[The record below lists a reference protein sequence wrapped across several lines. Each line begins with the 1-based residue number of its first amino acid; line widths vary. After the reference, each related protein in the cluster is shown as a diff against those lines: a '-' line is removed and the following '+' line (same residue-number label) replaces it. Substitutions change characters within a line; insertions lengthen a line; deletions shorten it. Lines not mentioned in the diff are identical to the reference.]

1 MERPRRDA
9 GRRERTRA
17 QVEAVALEVFR
28 EHGVEAVTV
37 EQICTAAGIAPAT
50 FYRYFGTKDGVL
62 FAYRSAFLEVIRE
75 TVAGLPGG
83 LGRGEQVR
91 RTLHAFLGF
100 LDEHAEAM
108 RARDEIVARNPVLLP
123 RTLLVQREWEAELAT
138 ALARVRGVPE
148 SDADVRVDAALG
160 LLVVR
165 VAFRRWRTGC
175 APSLTSAMAAAFD
188 EVADAV
194 EAQRRS

>member
-1 MERPRRDA
+1 MEHHRDATGRRD
-9 GRRERTRA
+9 RTRA

-62 FAYRSAFLEVIRE
+62 FAYRPAFLRVIRE
-75 TVAGLPGG
+75 TVADLPGG
-83 LGRGEQVR
+83 LGRGEQLR
-91 RTLHAFLGF
+91 RTLHAFLRF

-108 RARDEIVARNPVLLP
+108 SARDDIVARNPVLLP

-138 ALARVRGVPE
+138 SLARVRGVPE
-148 SDADVRVDAALG
+148 SDADVRLDAALG

-165 VAFRRWRTGC
+165 IAFRRWRGGC
-175 APSLTSAMAAAFD
+175 APSLTAALPAALD
-188 EVADAV
+188 EVAGAV
-194 EAQRRS
+194 DAQRRS